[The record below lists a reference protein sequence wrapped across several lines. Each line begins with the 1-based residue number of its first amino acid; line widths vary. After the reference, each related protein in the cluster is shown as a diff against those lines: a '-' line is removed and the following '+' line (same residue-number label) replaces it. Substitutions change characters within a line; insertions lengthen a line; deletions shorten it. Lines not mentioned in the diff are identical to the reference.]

1 MQELV
6 HFQLFS
12 VMGWVNLLTF
22 LEWISESVKI
32 SLKSGKK
39 RTKMMDFSYPPSE
52 FVHSFRLLYAL
63 AHSHFLERFV
73 LFVYVVVVKLL

>member
-12 VMGWVNLLTF
+12 VMGWLNLLTF

-32 SLKSGKK
+32 SLKSAIK

-52 FVHSFRLLYAL
+52 FVHSFRFFCALLY
-63 AHSHFLERFV
+63 SHFFECFI
-73 LFVYVVVVKLL
+73 LFVYVVVKLL

>member
-12 VMGWVNLLTF
+12 VMPRLNLLTF
-22 LEWISESVKI
+22 LEGISESVKI

-63 AHSHFLERFV
+63 LHSHFLERFV
-73 LFVYVVVVKLL
+73 LFVCVAVVTLL